1 MPMARTLALRLT
13 VFTLLWW
20 VLTEGQPESWPLGSI
35 VILSTTALSLA
46 LSRPAPWS
54 AVGFL
59 RFVPFFLWRSLHG
72 GADVAWRA
80 CMPGLPIAPG
90 MMIYR
95 LRLPPGRARIFMTA
109 VVSLVP
115 GTLSAE
121 LARNNLYIHSLD
133 MRASGEADLAIL
145 EAKVAALFRIRLP
158 APQITDAET
167 S

>member
-1 MPMARTLALRLT
+1 MARTLALRLT

-20 VLTEGQPESWPLGSI
+20 VLTEGQPQSWPLGSL

-54 AVGFL
+54 VVGFVY
-59 RFVPFFLWRSLHG
+59 FVPYFLWRSLHG

-80 CMPGLPIAPG
+80 CLPGLPIEPG
-90 MMIYR
+90 MLIYR

-121 LARNNLYIHSLD
+121 IAQNNLYVHILD
-133 MRASGEADLAIL
+133 KRVSSATELAVL
-145 EAKVAALFRIRLP
+145 EEKIAALFRIRLT
-158 APQITDAET
+158 APPITDAET
-167 S
+167 T